1 MSYFKINYDKLK
13 NLNQTKY
20 HIFIGILISII
31 LLIILISFFIN
42 INKKLTFYGIC
53 NDNILTLKI
62 NSKLSDNFK
71 NNSHIKFNN
80 KKLKYTILN
89 YGKYEIIDNEIY
101 QEINLTIENKLIDN
115 EVGKVELYYNK
126 EKLIKFIFKL
136 FK

>member
-42 INKKLTFYGIC
+42 INKKITLYGIC

>member
-1 MSYFKINYDKLK
+1 MSYFKINYDKIK
-13 NLNQTKY
+13 NLNQKKY
-20 HIFIGILISII
+20 YIFIGILISII